1 MKYLTQE
8 VLSVVINLSLTENI
22 YWLFPTEIHFFCNH
36 ANKKICIDFTQ
47 MILFELVF
55 HLGFNCIFFFSRPC
69 LQSLNMFQIPN
80 CCRDRIFINNRCMWL
95 HDFMCIMSLSR
106 HWDMRSAIV
115 LVLKCCCE
123 IITWQFQYH

>member
-36 ANKKICIDFTQ
+36 ANKKICIDFTDDFVWVSISLRVQ
-47 MILFELVF
+47 LYL
-55 HLGFNCIFFFSRPC
+55 FFSRPC

-80 CCRDRIFINNRCMWL
+80 CCIDRIFINNRCMWL

>member
-1 MKYLTQE
+1 MGIDLTYNQPCLHNVSLICDE
-8 VLSVVINLSLTENI
+8 VSYTRGFKCGYKFISYRKLIFTYFFQLKFISFVIMQTRRYVLIL
-22 YWLFPTEIHFFCNH
+22 L
-36 ANKKICIDFTQ
+36 

-106 HWDMRSAIV
+106 HWDM
-115 LVLKCCCE
+115 
-123 IITWQFQYH
+123 F